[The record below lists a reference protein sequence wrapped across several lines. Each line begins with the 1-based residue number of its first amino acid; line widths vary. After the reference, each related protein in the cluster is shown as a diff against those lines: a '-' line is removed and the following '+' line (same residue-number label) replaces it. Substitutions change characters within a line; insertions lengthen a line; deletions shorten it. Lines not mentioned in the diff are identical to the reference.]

1 MKPGDLVRFRV
12 IPESKWLIGLVV
24 KFEKVK
30 APGIVT
36 VLYDNM
42 LYKATKDNVQKYG
55 RRYLNEK
62 G

>member
-30 APGIVT
+30 VPGIVT

-62 G
+62 R